1 MRTREK
7 PRVTYHLF
15 NCLHCG
21 EGCATEKEML
31 RHCKQALKEERREQ
45 RRLMNLGGGRR
56 GQSASVAV
64 ASEIRPI
71 SEVTGKRKRG
81 RPSLKEAA
89 AKSRRLPLPTTITT
103 TITPTLST
111 ISNNNRNDSSNTSAA
126 SSSKYKYKEESTG
139 EENENTDTEEEG
151 SLEMDFDY
159 VEDIEEEGF
168 KEEEEAK
175 PDELLSPTTGSD
187 QSNNKNS
194 NHPIQAIL
202 SKAIPSTSSSSS
214 TSSAVTSTITPAPPR
229 PIVFAVKSTA
239 AAPTQRTRTLSTQTL
254 LSLLNTVSTGTQT
267 SPSKR
272 RRSSSE
278 VSAGEEE
285 GERSPMGSPS
295 PPPPPSSPSTPSPLN
310 SKPLMTRTLAYSEK
324 FKRCSECSFRFRAD
338 LLRAHYHEAHGDLRV
353 RCAALPTCTVR
364 FATEAAMLA
373 HSAAIHIA
381 CTGCRTVFLN
391 RSELQYHKSMGCYQK
406 GSPNAPTP
414 SAPAAQA
421 VNLFVATKSIPVSKT
436 SNSNSSSSSSGSIS
450 SLTSTSTL
458 SPTERSLSQSSA
470 AVAAASAAAT
480 VDQASAPNQGPTT
493 TIELVSSSSNSSSE
507 DDRK

>member
-1 MRTREK
+1 MIQHSKSRFHPCRK

-31 RHCKQALKEERREQ
+31 RHCKQALKKERREQ
-45 RRLMNLGGGRR
+45 RRLMNLGGGGGR

-64 ASEIRPI
+64 AAEIRPI

-139 EENENTDTEEEG
+139 EENEDTDTEEEG

-194 NHPIQAIL
+194 NHSIQAIL
-202 SKAIPSTSSSSS
+202 SKAIPCTSSSSS
-214 TSSAVTSTITPAPPR
+214 SSAVTSTITPAPPR

-295 PPPPPSSPSTPSPLN
+295 PPPPSPPSTPSPLN

-406 GSPNAPTP
+406 GSPNGKPFVSYGVMISSHFPT
-414 SAPAAQA
+414 
-421 VNLFVATKSIPVSKT
+421 F
-436 SNSNSSSSSSGSIS
+436 SSSANAFCTCCSSSK
-450 SLTSTSTL
+450 
-458 SPTERSLSQSSA
+458 
-470 AVAAASAAAT
+470 
-480 VDQASAPNQGPTT
+480 
-493 TIELVSSSSNSSSE
+493 LVRGHQVYPGFKDFE
-507 DDRK
+507 QQQQQQ

>member
-1 MRTREK
+1 
-7 PRVTYHLF
+7 
-15 NCLHCG
+15 
-21 EGCATEKEML
+21 ML

-89 AKSRRLPLPTTITT
+89 AKSRRLPLTNTT
-103 TITPTLST
+103 TPTLST
-111 ISNNNRNDSSNTSAA
+111 ISNNNRNDSNSTSAA
-126 SSSKYKYKEESTG
+126 SSSKYEYKEESTG
-139 EENENTDTEEEG
+139 EENEDTDTEEER
-151 SLEMDFDY
+151 SLEITNFDY

-194 NHPIQAIL
+194 NHSIQAIL

-214 TSSAVTSTITPAPPR
+214 STSSAVPSKITPAPPR

-239 AAPTQRTRTLSTQTL
+239 AAQSQRTRTQQTQTL

-295 PPPPPSSPSTPSPLN
+295 SPPPSPPSTPSSLN

-406 GSPNAPTP
+406 GSPNGKPFLNYGVMISSHFPT
-414 SAPAAQA
+414 
-421 VNLFVATKSIPVSKT
+421 F
-436 SNSNSSSSSSGSIS
+436 SSSANAFCTCCSSSK
-450 SLTSTSTL
+450 
-458 SPTERSLSQSSA
+458 
-470 AVAAASAAAT
+470 
-480 VDQASAPNQGPTT
+480 
-493 TIELVSSSSNSSSE
+493 LVRGHQVYPGFKDFEQQQQQQQQWQHLLINININFITN
-507 DDRK
+507 